1 MPLQILKTYQKKTA
15 YEILSIK
22 ANINPGAI
30 KHNNKWYLFAN
41 ANYVGIGTQVIDSQ
55 GVFAWNTYRSKYADL
70 IKSVCLNDTEI
81 HLFYRNKNSGEFT
94 YFGLI
99 KNIEYFEYFYDAK
112 DTTFFLSQIQDWE
125 LIKTKQKELLTRG
138 IMIKPYPH
146 DSLKSKIS
154 DTQNKFEEGSPLL
167 ISPSWNQE
175 KQEIDYID
183 ILKKNQELGLKGE
196 LEVIKYEKNRL
207 NNLGKKDLVNQIK
220 HVSKDIGDGLGYD
233 ILSFNED
240 ESFLYIEVKTT
251 ICSEKQAFYITKN
264 ELEFLKNEAQARIY
278 RVYNFSEDRND
289 IGLNIYSK
297 EDFVD
302 TGKLGLEAISFKVKI
317 KDS

>member
-1 MPLQILKTYQKKTA
+1 MPLQTFKTYQKKTA

-30 KHNNKWYLFAN
+30 KHNDKWYLFLN
-41 ANYVGIGTQVIDSQ
+41 ANYQGIDTQVIDSK
-55 GVFAWNTYRSKYADL
+55 GVFAWNTYSSKYADL
-70 IKSVCLNDTEI
+70 IKDVCLNDTEI
-81 HLFYRNKNSGEFT
+81 HLFYRNKNKNSGEFT

-99 KNIEYFEYFYDAK
+99 KNMEYFDDPK

-146 DSLKSKIS
+146 DSLKSKML
-154 DTQNKFEEGSPLL
+154 DTQNKFEEGSPFL

-175 KQEIDYID
+175 KQGIDYID
-183 ILKKNQELGLKGE
+183 ILKKKQDLGLKGE
-196 LEVIKYEKNRL
+196 LQVIKYEKNRL
-207 NNLGKKDLVNQIK
+207 NNLGKKDLANQVK

-251 ICSEKQAFYITKN
+251 ISSEKQDFYITKN
-264 ELEFLKNEAQARIY
+264 ELEFLKNESQARIY

-297 EDFVD
+297 EDFVN

>member
-1 MPLQILKTYQKKTA
+1 MPLQIFKIYQKKIA

-30 KHNNKWYLFAN
+30 KHNDKWYLFLN
-41 ANYVGIGTQVIDSQ
+41 ANYQGIDTQVIDSK
-55 GVFAWNTYRSKYADL
+55 GVFTWNTYSSKYADL

-81 HLFYRNKNSGEFT
+81 HLFYRNKSKNSGEFT

-99 KNIEYFEYFYDAK
+99 KNIEYFDDTK
-112 DTTFFLSQIQDWE
+112 DTTFFLSRIQDWE

-154 DTQNKFEEGSPLL
+154 DTQNKFEEGSPFL
-167 ISPSWNQE
+167 ISPSWSQA

-183 ILKKNQELGLKGE
+183 ILKKKQDLGLKGE
-196 LEVIKYEKNRL
+196 LQVIKYEKNRL

-251 ICSEKQAFYITKN
+251 ICSEKQDFYITKN

-278 RVYNFSEDRND
+278 RVYNFSEDQND